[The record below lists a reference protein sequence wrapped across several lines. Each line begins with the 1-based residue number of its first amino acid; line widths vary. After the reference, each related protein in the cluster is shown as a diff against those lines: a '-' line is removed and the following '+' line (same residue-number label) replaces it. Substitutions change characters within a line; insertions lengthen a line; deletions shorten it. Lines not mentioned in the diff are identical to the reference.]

1 MTGLVTDVDCAVWQR
16 KAAAALAEMLAEVV
30 THQLAPVLWQV
41 SILGTLA
48 GRCADRDM
56 AARRSTFTQWMQ
68 FLQVAGWRE
77 WEHDGVIHLYGITS
91 GFRGCQV
98 SLTADLYDNESGDQ
112 P

>member
-1 MTGLVTDVDCAVWQR
+1 MAGLVTNVDCARWQR
-16 KAAAALAEMLAEVV
+16 KAAAALTEMLAEAV

-41 SILGTLA
+41 SMVGTLA
-48 GRCADRDM
+48 GRCADRETE
-56 AARRSTFTQWMQ
+56 ARRSTFTQWMQ

-77 WEHDGVIHLYGITS
+77 WEHDGVIRLYGITS

-98 SLTADLYDNESGDQ
+98 SLAADLYDAGPGDQ

>member
-1 MTGLVTDVDCAVWQR
+1 MAGLVTDVERAVWQR
-16 KAAAALAEMLAEVV
+16 KAAAALAEMLAEAV
-30 THQLAPVLWQV
+30 THQLSPVLWQV
-41 SILGTLA
+41 SMVGTLA
-48 GRCADRDM
+48 GRCADREM
-56 AARRSTFTQWMQ
+56 QARRSTFVQWMQ

-98 SLTADLYDNESGDQ
+98 SLTADLYNAEPGDQ